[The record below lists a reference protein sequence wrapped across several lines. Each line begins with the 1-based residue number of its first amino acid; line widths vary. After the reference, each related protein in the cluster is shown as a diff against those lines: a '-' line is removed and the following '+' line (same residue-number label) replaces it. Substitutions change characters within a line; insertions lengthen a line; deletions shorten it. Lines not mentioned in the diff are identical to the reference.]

1 MSQGNA
7 TFKAESWKDAVG
19 VPLPSDEASFLN
31 SRPEL
36 REAFTDNGRLAP
48 ISADCDQDDSPPHSI
63 MGEWVKSFSLW

>member
-36 REAFTDNGRLAP
+36 REAFTDNGR
-48 ISADCDQDDSPPHSI
+48 
-63 MGEWVKSFSLW
+63 MGEEFQLMVGDLTEILCV